1 MVGEDEILEL
11 DTRKRIYEAIRR
23 NPGVHMRELERL
35 TGLSVALV
43 KYHLG
48 QLEKTGFVSA
58 MDEGGYK
65 RFFPA
70 EKDLRLTVAQKRK
83 LGVLRREIPLRIVLF
98 LLRNPYSRHKDVSD
112 SLHYAPSTVSFH
124 MGRLMREGMVRE
136 AEEGERKG
144 LVVVEPED
152 IVRILVVYRPLF
164 DKMSDAFTD
173 LWMEI
178 YR

>member
-1 MVGEDEILEL
+1 MVGEDEVLEL
-11 DTRKRIYEAIRR
+11 ETRKRIYDVIRR

-35 TGLSVALV
+35 TGYSVALV

-48 QLEKTGFVSA
+48 HLEKTGYVTG
-58 MDEGGYK
+58 MDEGGYR

-70 EKDLRLTVAQKRK
+70 DKDLHLTVAQKRK

-98 LLRNPYSRHKDVSD
+98 LIRHPYSKHKDISEN
-112 SLHYAPSTVSFH
+112 LHLAPSTVSFH
-124 MGRLMREGMVRE
+124 MGRLTREGIVRDTVE
-136 AEEGERKG
+136 PDKKG
-144 LVVVEPED
+144 LVVDDPAD
-152 IVRILVVYRPLF
+152 LVRILVVYRPLF
-164 DKMSDAFTD
+164 DKMADSFTD